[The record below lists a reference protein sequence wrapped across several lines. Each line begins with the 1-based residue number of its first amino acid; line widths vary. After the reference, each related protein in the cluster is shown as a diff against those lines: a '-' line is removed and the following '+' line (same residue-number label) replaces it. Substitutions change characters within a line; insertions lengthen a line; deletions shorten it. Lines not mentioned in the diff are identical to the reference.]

1 MDLIEQQ
8 LTDIFFCG
16 EMIPAYERKEALNI
30 LKYNAKFDSAF
41 QFYTFEE
48 IDRNRPDIGKIAKAY
63 LG

>member
-1 MDLIEQQ
+1 MDLMEQH
-8 LTDIFFCG
+8 TDIFFCG

-48 IDRNRPDIGKIAKAY
+48 IVFIRQLDI
-63 LG
+63 

>member
-1 MDLIEQQ
+1 MEQH
-8 LTDIFFCG
+8 TDIFFCG

-48 IDRNRPDIGKIAKAY
+48 IVFVRQLDI
-63 LG
+63 